1 MFAWNKKLVLINRD
15 FQLRYAAVGGL
26 IGATTTV
33 FAAIVILLPLFYF
46 KLLVIP
52 KFLPAPI
59 FVLMGTVL
67 FINILIIAV
76 FGVYL
81 THRIAGPMFAIS
93 RFLRLLENG
102 QYQGALHVRAKD
114 ELSYLV
120 RNVNGLASSL
130 RSRTA
135 SDLDRVDSYLSSNS
149 SPNSGETSPEI
160 KSLIQLRDQLQERLQ
175 SGNVN

>member
-15 FQLRYAAVGGL
+15 FQLRYAAVGGV

-52 KFLPAPI
+52 KFLPVPI
-59 FVLMGTVL
+59 FIVMGTVL
-67 FINILIIAV
+67 IINILIIAV

-102 QYQGALHVRAKD
+102 QYQGALQVRVKD
-114 ELSYLV
+114 EMSYLV
-120 RNVNGLASSL
+120 RNINGLAESL

-135 SDLDRVDSYLSSNS
+135 SDLDRLDSYLSKNS
-149 SPNSGETSPEI
+149 PPDSEEASPEI
-160 KSLIQLRDQLQERLQ
+160 KSLLELRDQLQERLQ
-175 SGNVN
+175 SGTVN